1 MVMVLC
7 QNCDK
12 EFEAKRR
19 DAKYC
24 SECYPIKHKEWEHK
38 SEEKRRFA
46 GNCIDCG
53 KPVTRRS
60 VQGGGRCLSCSNKGE
75 RNNFWK
81 GGRYKSPLG
90 YVYIYMPEHPRAD
103 KYHGLYV
110 AEHRLVW
117 EKAHNQLLPEGYLI
131 HHLNGIKDD
140 NRPEN
145 LVALQ
150 PKRHSTRTRL
160 DIAEQRIREL
170 EQPHRDN

>member
-1 MVMVLC
+1 MVEVSC
-7 QNCDK
+7 QNCDR

-19 DAKYC
+19 DAKWC
-24 SECYPIKHKEWEHK
+24 KACGLI
-38 SEEKRRFA
+38 KRRETYKRTDQK
-46 GNCIDCG
+46 CKYDICPDCG
-53 KPVTRRS
+53 KRKYKRS
-60 VQGGGRCLSCSNKGE
+60 EFCRSCSRKGE
-75 RNNFWK
+75 RNQAWK

-90 YVYIYMPEHPRAD
+90 YVYIYMPEHPRANR
-103 KYHGLYV
+103 YHGLYV
-110 AEHRLVW
+110 AEHQLVW

-145 LVALQ
+145 LIALQ

-170 EQPHRDN
+170 EQQLRDN

>member
-1 MVMVLC
+1 MVKVSC
-7 QNCDK
+7 QNCGK

-24 SECYPIKHKEWEHK
+24 SDCNPIKHREYGRKTDAERH
-38 SEEKRRFA
+38 FV

-53 KPVTRRS
+53 KPVTRSS
-60 VQGGGRCLSCSNKGE
+60 VRGGGRCLSCSKKGKLNKS
-75 RNNFWK
+75 WK
-81 GGRYKSPLG
+81 GGRHKSIAG
-90 YVYIYMPEHPRAD
+90 YIYILKPDHPRANKFHD
-103 KYHGLYV
+103 RYV
-110 AEHRLVW
+110 AEHQLVW

-170 EQPHRDN
+170 EQQLRDN